1 MVADA
6 YSEGRIVG
14 RGDARH
20 ARRRIS
26 TWGPVVLVLAI
37 LVAAFASF
45 QYDVPER
52 LGWSDREAGPA
63 AVEPPPGLELPD
75 LPAPDRSRAR

>member
-20 ARRRIS
+20 ARRRVS
-26 TWGPVVLVLAI
+26 TWGPIVLVLAI
-37 LVAAFASF
+37 LATAFASF
-45 QYDVPER
+45 QYDAPER
-52 LGWSDREAGPA
+52 LGWSDRAAGPA
-63 AVEPPPGLELPD
+63 TVEP
-75 LPAPDRSRAR
+75 